1 MTSATS
7 PSAQEMLT
15 AALARMN
22 DIELRAQERILF
34 VRAAHEADSGNP
46 TWAALWHALGVFV
59 AEERDRRRDLL
70 AALDPDNDDEIG
82 EIVPEPDTGG
92 VS

>member
-1 MTSATS
+1 MTPPPTATQLVEQ
-7 PSAQEMLT
+7 ALLQMDDQEL
-15 AALARMN
+15 L
-22 DIELRAQERILF
+22 AQERVLF
-34 VRAAHEADSGNP
+34 GRAAHEADAGNP

-82 EIVPEPDTGG
+82 EIVPDTTAGA
-92 VS
+92 S